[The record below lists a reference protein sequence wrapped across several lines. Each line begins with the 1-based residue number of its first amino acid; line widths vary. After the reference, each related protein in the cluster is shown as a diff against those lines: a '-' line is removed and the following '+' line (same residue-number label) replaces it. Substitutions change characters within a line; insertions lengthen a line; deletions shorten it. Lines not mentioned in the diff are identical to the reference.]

1 MSPSVTTKTSTALTS
16 KITGNKAVPAR
27 AGTNAAPATGAD
39 RKALTA
45 RQQEV
50 FEFIKERIQASSRP
64 PTLREIGTRFNITS
78 TNGVRSILHA
88 LAKKNYIERSPKL
101 SRGIDLP
108 EMEKAQNEVAREGN
122 MLEVPIL
129 GRVAAGTPILAVE
142 NLEGTVVVDRD
153 FLMRQENVF
162 ALKVQGDS
170 MKDAGIMNG
179 DLLFARQQNNADRG
193 QIVVALLG
201 EETTV
206 KYFYPEGDYVRLQ
219 PANDA
224 YGPIIVGKEIADFS
238 VLGRV
243 IGIMRNY
250 H

>member
-1 MSPSVTTKTSTALTS
+1 MALSTGIS
-16 KITGNKAVPAR
+16 
-27 AGTNAAPATGAD
+27 AGVSTRSASQAASD
-39 RKALTA
+39 RKPLTA

-50 FEFIKERIQASSRP
+50 FTFIKERIQESNRP

-108 EMEKAQNEVAREGN
+108 EMERSLENSKNSN
-122 MLEVPIL
+122 SLEVPIL

-170 MKDAGIMNG
+170 MKDAGILNG
-179 DLLFARQQNNADRG
+179 DLLFARQQSNADRG

-206 KYFYPEGDYVRLQ
+206 KYFYPEGNYVRLQ

-224 YGPIIVGKEIADFS
+224 YGPIIVGKEITDFS

>member
-1 MSPSVTTKTSTALTS
+1 
-16 KITGNKAVPAR
+16 
-27 AGTNAAPATGAD
+27 
-39 RKALTA
+39 
-45 RQQEV
+45 
-50 FEFIKERIQASSRP
+50 
-64 PTLREIGTRFNITS
+64 
-78 TNGVRSILHA
+78 VRSILHA

-108 EMEKAQNEVAREGN
+108 EMEKSSAEASRDSVVEI
-122 MLEVPIL
+122 PIV

-142 NLEGTVVVDRD
+142 NLEGTVVVDKE

-179 DLLFARQQNNADRG
+179 DLIFARQQKDAERG
-193 QIVVALLG
+193 QMVVALLG

-206 KYFYPEGDYVRLQ
+206 KYYYPEGSYIRLQ

-224 YGPIIVGKEIADFS
+224 YGPIIVGKEIVDFS

-243 IGIMRNY
+243 IGVMRT
-250 H
+250 HH

>member
-1 MSPSVTTKTSTALTS
+1 MSTNVSPSE
-16 KITGNKAVPAR
+16 
-27 AGTNAAPATGAD
+27 
-39 RKALTA
+39 RKPLTA

-50 FEFIKERIQASSRP
+50 FDFIKERIQASSRP
-64 PTLREIGTRFNITS
+64 PTLREIGARFNITS

-108 EMEKAQNEVAREGN
+108 ELQKADGARESN
-122 MLEVPIL
+122 LLEVPIL

-142 NLEGTVVVDRD
+142 NLEGTVVVDKD

-170 MKDAGIMNG
+170 MKDAGILNG
-179 DLLFARQQNNADRG
+179 DLLFARQQNTADRG

-206 KYFYPEGDYVRLQ
+206 KYFYPEGNYVRLQ

-224 YGPIIVGKEIADFS
+224 YGPIIVGKDITEFS

>member
-1 MSPSVTTKTSTALTS
+1 MKMGVSMTSIQKTQ
-16 KITGNKAVPAR
+16 
-27 AGTNAAPATGAD
+27 D
-39 RKALTA
+39 RKPLTA
-45 RQQEV
+45 RQREV
-50 FEFIKERIQASSRP
+50 FEFIKERIQSTSRP
-64 PTLREIGTRFNITS
+64 PTLREIGTRFEITS

-108 EMEKAQNEVAREGN
+108 EMEKSSAESSRESVV
-122 MLEVPIL
+122 EIPIL

-142 NLEGTVVVDRD
+142 NLEGTVVVDKE

-170 MKDAGIMNG
+170 MKDAGIMSG
-179 DLLFARQQNNADRG
+179 DLIFARQQKDADRG
-193 QIVVALLG
+193 QMVVALLG

-206 KYFYPEGDYVRLQ
+206 KYYYPEGSYVRLQ

-243 IGIMRNY
+243 IGVMRKY